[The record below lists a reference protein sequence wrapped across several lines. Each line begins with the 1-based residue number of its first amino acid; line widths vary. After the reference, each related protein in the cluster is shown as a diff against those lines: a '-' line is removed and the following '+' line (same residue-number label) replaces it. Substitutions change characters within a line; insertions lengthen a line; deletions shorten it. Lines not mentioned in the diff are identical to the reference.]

1 MSSSSGQIKIPYNKK
16 EGEIMQTLT
25 PEYITKGELEMR
37 MGFSDQKTEILISS
51 MKEVLDERLDKMQA
65 IVEKNLA
72 EHRAITSEIR
82 TDIREMQGENRLLST
97 RLDGLEKRI
106 DDMNANQSKWFTLLG
121 VLVAAVP
128 IAIAIIQNFMM
139 K

>member
-1 MSSSSGQIKIPYNKK
+1 
-16 EGEIMQTLT
+16 MQTLT

-128 IAIAIIQNFMM
+128 IAIAIIQNFVM